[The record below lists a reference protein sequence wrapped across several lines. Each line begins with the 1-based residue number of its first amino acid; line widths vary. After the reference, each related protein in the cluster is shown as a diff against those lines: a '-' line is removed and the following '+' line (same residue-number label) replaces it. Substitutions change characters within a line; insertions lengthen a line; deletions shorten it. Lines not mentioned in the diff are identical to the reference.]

1 MTNAANN
8 PNPSGQPSGNQ
19 TMDASNRGLVLQRG
33 GQEFVVEKLND
44 RFTLGQLTT
53 PQPEDLAPILQAQFS
68 ARAMPNAIA
77 EFKVDPRRQNDA
89 MQAARALDQVGYASH
104 VYQMQGDPTSR
115 IYLTDQITVQF
126 APNVTAGTIEYITQ
140 PLGLALVKPIE
151 DIPNAFVMAL
161 TPTAK
166 ENPLKITNRLM
177 QQAEVLTAE
186 PNIVVPAQSH
196 YRPRDPLY
204 NQQWHLNHSGG
215 RELASGSHIFAEQ
228 AWDIT
233 RGHRSI
239 VVAVMDDGI
248 DLTHPDFQGT
258 GKIVAPRDF
267 KGRDFQP
274 DPEENWEDHGT
285 ACAGVAVAEENG
297 IGVVGVAPGC
307 ALMPI
312 RTTGFLDDETIEDLF
327 DWAMQKGA
335 AVISCSWG
343 PSAVNY
349 PLSLRQKAAITRAA
363 TKGRQGKGCVI
374 LFAAGNANRP
384 TNGSVNEAGWE
395 KNALSGST
403 KWYGGFTVH
412 PDVMTISACT
422 SLNRKAAYS
431 NWGGE
436 VSVCGPSNNAPPGV
450 GLPNL
455 GYVATP
461 PAIQVDI
468 PGLGI
473 VTSDRMGS
481 SGYSQNQ
488 FAMDFGGTS
497 SACPLVAGVAALVLS
512 ANPQLTAREVRQILE
527 QTADKI
533 VDPNPDPQFGLRK
546 GSYEANG
553 RCDWF
558 GYGKVNAFKA
568 VNAAVQRRANNY
580 RVTRWLPA
588 LSNSPI
594 AIPDGAAAGI
604 MSRINIGDAGKVKQ
618 LQVTIDIDHE
628 YLGDLVIELIAPSG
642 EIALVQGRTL
652 GRKTKLQT
660 IYDLQNTPTLQLL
673 LGEES
678 RGTWQLR
685 IADLIP
691 GDQGKLNWWK
701 LTIGI

>member
-1 MTNAANN
+1 MTNAAQN
-8 PNPSGQPSGNQ
+8 PKPPGNS
-19 TMDASNRGLVLQRG
+19 TMDAGNRGLVLQRG
-33 GQEFVVEKLND
+33 GQEFVLEKLND

-53 PQPEDLAPILQAQFS
+53 PQPEDLATALQAQFT
-68 ARAMPNAIA
+68 ARAMPAAIA
-77 EFKVDPRRQNDA
+77 EFKVDPRHQNDA
-89 MQAARALDQVGYASH
+89 MQTARAMEQVGYASH

-140 PLGLALVKPIE
+140 PLGLTTVKPIE

-186 PNIVVPAQSH
+186 PNIVVPTQSH

-204 NQQWHLNHSGG
+204 AQQWHLNHNGG
-215 RELASGSHIFAEQ
+215 RELAGGSHIFAEQ

-239 VVAVMDDGI
+239 VVAVMDDGV
-248 DLTHPDFQGT
+248 DLTHPDFQGP

-274 DPEENWEDHGT
+274 DPQENWEDHGT

-327 DWAMQKGA
+327 GWAMQKGA

-384 TNGSVNEAGWE
+384 TNGSVNEAGWD
-395 KNALSGST
+395 KNALSGNT

-431 NWGGE
+431 NWGAE

-512 ANPQLTAREVRQILE
+512 ANPQLTAREVRQIIE

-568 VNAAVQRRANNY
+568 VNAAAQKRANNY
-580 RVTRWLPA
+580 RVARWIAA
-588 LSNSPI
+588 LSNEPI
-594 AIPDGAAAGI
+594 AIPDGAEAGI
-604 MSRINIGDAGKVKQ
+604 NSRINISDSGRVKS
-618 LQVTIDIDHE
+618 LQVTIDINHE
-628 YLGDLVIELIAPSG
+628 YLGDIVIELVTPDGA
-642 EIALVQGRTL
+642 IALVQGRTL

-673 LGEES
+673 LGQEA
-678 RGTWQLR
+678 RGAWQLR

-701 LTIGI
+701 LTIGV